1 MQISLGKIL
10 YSYSKLSLKFPETLF
25 KDEQVRKFVQDLN
38 TMTDDTLSSI
48 DIWNGVSPE
57 FCTEEGITNEVYSCY
72 YINKINEQH
81 RELLNYKINR
91 NWSSLA
97 SHFKDEGIKSGN
109 NKISNAAELEVKPVL
124 FANFFPEWDAV
135 FRGITPEDYI
145 ILYALTKHGKSTV
158 ASYIAGQAIK
168 AGRKVAFFPT
178 ELTTSKAITSIF
190 GLMMEPSPLRPD
202 ESSVFF
208 QKYPEKLKEMKEKY
222 GQNLLMP
229 VSNVFDWESYEEL
242 YKQKP
247 DLVVLDQMSIAMSNM
262 GLDDTNAQEAGA
274 FSKKLLN
281 TKLKHMIPTLVVM
294 QEGMRPP
301 TKEDRQKYGE
311 LADHM
316 DFGTGKPRGTNAP
329 PQDATLALLIYKDKN
344 TQERRIKVKYDRERN
359 LTSGEIGYE
368 ILLDNRSRMHAEL
381 TRINE
386 YNHNL
391 ENIFLSNLQATEEG
405 STNEHI

>member
-1 MQISLGKIL
+1 MPMQISLGKL
-10 YSYSKLSLKFPETLF
+10 LHSYSKLALKFPEHLF
-25 KDEQVRKFVQDLN
+25 KDGMVRKFVIDLN
-38 TMTDDTLSSI
+38 SMSDQTLSSI

-72 YINKINEQH
+72 YINRINEQN
-81 RELLNYKINR
+81 RELLDYKITR
-91 NWSSLA
+91 NWSKLA
-97 SHFKDEGIKSGN
+97 EHFKDEGINSGN
-109 NKISNAAELEVKPVL
+109 NKISNAAELEIKPVL
-124 FANFFPEWDAV
+124 FSNFFPEWDSV
-135 FRGITPEDYI
+135 FRGLTPEDYI

-158 ASYIAGQAIK
+158 ASYLAGQAIK

-190 GLMMEPSPLRPD
+190 GLMLDPSPLRPD

-208 QKYPEKLKEMKEKY
+208 SKYPEKLLEMKEQY
-222 GQNLLMP
+222 GKNLLMP
-229 VSNVFDWESYEEL
+229 VSNVFDWGSYEEL

-247 DLVVLDQMSIAMSNM
+247 DFLVLDQMSIAMSNI

-281 TKLKHMIPTLVVM
+281 TKLRYMIPTLVVM

-329 PQDATLALLIYKDKN
+329 PQDATLALLIYKDKI
-344 TQERRIKVKYDRERN
+344 THERRVKVKYDRERN

-381 TRINE
+381 TRVNE
-386 YNHNL
+386 YNQNL
-391 ENIFLSNLQATEEG
+391 ENIFSANLKEGKSNEL
-405 STNEHI
+405 I